1 MNTFPVQYSYRLIFM
16 TIIIVF
22 IFYISVFNW
31 THLFRIKLYLN
42 ISNTKKNKPVY
53 FCYFRSHDA
62 CRRSWLGY
70 FYSRRSSRKYQPPL
84 AMVNDNTDPNK
95 SSISSIGL
103 KNIHAKYITKTD
115 KIVYKYIYERQLL
128 KFYLATESGKPL
140 DYRELLSRRVLPTLA
155 IGDRNRRF
163 GWKSCLLSLLVF
175 HRISDIK
182 RRFPNENFPQ

>member
-1 MNTFPVQYSYRLIFM
+1 MTSLLRNHDVIWKWNYRQGESVGTFSCSILIRLIFM

-53 FCYFRSHDA
+53 CVIDNFRSQDA
-62 CRRSWLGY
+62 WRRIWLGH

-115 KIVYKYIYERQLL
+115 KIVYK
-128 KFYLATESGKPL
+128 
-140 DYRELLSRRVLPTLA
+140 
-155 IGDRNRRF
+155 
-163 GWKSCLLSLLVF
+163 
-175 HRISDIK
+175 
-182 RRFPNENFPQ
+182 